1 MKIDI
6 DLVALDAVSRSTRT
20 IGENVRSAANQV
32 KNTEGDV
39 QAAWKSDTSQM
50 FVNEIDDVS
59 KYLNK
64 ISAEL
69 DQLSNAIRTYSN
81 KMRQLEKENSAMFK
95 K

>member
-69 DQLSNAIRTYSN
+69 DQLSNAIRNYSN

-95 K
+95 R

>member
-69 DQLSNAIRTYSN
+69 DQLSNAIRNYSN